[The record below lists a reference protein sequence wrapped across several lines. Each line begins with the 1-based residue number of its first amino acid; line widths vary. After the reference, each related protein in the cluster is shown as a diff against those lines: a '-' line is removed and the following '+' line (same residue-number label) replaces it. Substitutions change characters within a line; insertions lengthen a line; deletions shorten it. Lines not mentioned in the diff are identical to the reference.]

1 MSSDPEGLSVKW
13 KELFSGDLLMP
24 SIILNLGILLFA
36 IDTFIITTIMPT
48 VVNDIGGTELYA
60 WPVMIFT
67 IGSIVGSASSGPMH
81 ASFGQRS
88 GYVFA
93 GIIFLIGN
101 IGAAYSHNI
110 EILIAWRL
118 LQGLG
123 GGLIISQSYGL
134 VGALYSPELR
144 TRILSIISTTWGAA
158 TLFGPAFGGIFAEF
172 GSWRGAFWAIV
183 PIAILFCVMV
193 WRYIEPSRK
202 SDKIENFP
210 IMRLI
215 LFATGILCIGLSSQ
229 TDNNTART
237 ILITASVLMVAFAML
252 RDAASPN
259 RMFPKNTLVLNTTVG
274 ASYWFLLLFTCTFMV
289 AVLYSTL
296 YLQVV
301 HNLTPIVA
309 AYVSAA
315 MSFSWT
321 TGALITASWRGRLM
335 MTAVIGG
342 GVLLVISAVGLT
354 LFAINGPLFLI
365 VLSLALMGFGIGI
378 SNNHV
383 IALTIECAEDG
394 DQSLVASSVQTMRA
408 MGLAFGSAF
417 AGLIANA
424 AGLAEGV
431 EVDVVARAVTL
442 LNIADIALAVLS
454 LGSLLVFSY
463 YYNRDKRKR

>member
-1 MSSDPEGLSVKW
+1 
-13 KELFSGDLLMP
+13 
-24 SIILNLGILLFA
+24 
-36 IDTFIITTIMPT
+36 
-48 VVNDIGGTELYA
+48 
-60 WPVMIFT
+60 
-67 IGSIVGSASSGPMH
+67 
-81 ASFGQRS
+81 
-88 GYVFA
+88 
-93 GIIFLIGN
+93 
-101 IGAAYSHNI
+101 
-110 EILIAWRL
+110 
-118 LQGLG
+118 
-123 GGLIISQSYGL
+123 
-134 VGALYSPELR
+134 
-144 TRILSIISTTWGAA
+144 
-158 TLFGPAFGGIFAEF
+158 
-172 GSWRGAFWAIV
+172 
-183 PIAILFCVMV
+183 
-193 WRYIEPSRK
+193 
-202 SDKIENFP
+202 
-210 IMRLI
+210 MRLI

-229 TDNNTART
+229 TDNNIART

-365 VLSLALMGFGIGI
+365 ILSLALMGFGIGI